1 MGSVA
6 SIFLLIPRIL
16 IAMLIFTCLMSE
28 SERKYSVTLIH
39 SDAIY
44 MILCALHAFGT
55 VVPVTVVDPAVQG
68 TATCTVCSSYT
79 ALDGIRTRTRRASSR
94 R

>member
-6 SIFLLIPRIL
+6 SIFLIIPRIL

-28 SERKYSVTLIH
+28 NERKYSVNFIH

-55 VVPVTVVDPAVQG
+55 VVKVTVVYPDN
-68 TATCTVCSSYT
+68 
-79 ALDGIRTRTRRASSR
+79 
-94 R
+94 